1 VRRKSNCVRQEKII
15 KKDKVYEVQKELLNL
30 AFKNPDF

>member
-1 VRRKSNCVRQEKII
+1 VYAREKII